1 MVCDAS
7 QNRCPGRASVRRH
20 GMHAKM
26 CGSNCDHADCGRL
39 VGHTQNAVPDVL
51 FLFLSK
57 EFSGKKNILVHFF
70 VRDFSKVFARRGQR
84 YYNGL

>member
-1 MVCDAS
+1 MLPKTAA
-7 QNRCPGRASVRRH
+7 QARASVRRH

-51 FLFLSK
+51 SCFVKRIFLEKEYFGTFFRERFL
-57 EFSGKKNILVHFF
+57 
-70 VRDFSKVFARRGQR
+70 
-84 YYNGL
+84 